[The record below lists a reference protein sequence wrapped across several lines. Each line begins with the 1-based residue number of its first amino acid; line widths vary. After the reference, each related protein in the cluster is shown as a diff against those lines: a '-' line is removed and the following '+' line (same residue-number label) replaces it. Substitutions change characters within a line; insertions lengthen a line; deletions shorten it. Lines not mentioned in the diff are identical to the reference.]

1 MIKEPQYSVSGGS
14 SLQAITLLSLVAIG
28 LVEVNI
34 FIGHV
39 NSRTHVIEGVCCF
52 VVGHVTSN
60 HKPPFC
66 QV

>member
-1 MIKEPQYSVSGGS
+1 MIKEPQYFVSGGS

-34 FIGHV
+34 FIGHA
-39 NSRTHVIEGVCCF
+39 NSRNHVIERVCCF
-52 VVGHVTSN
+52 LVGHVTSN

-66 QV
+66 EV